1 MHPRVLVKMDIEGSE
16 FAVIPQLMMTGR
28 LCRVVDYLSV
38 EWHARFAPVRFHVN
52 QQLNLRTREEAQ
64 NVVRLLK
71 AAMADGGH
79 AGGCLTNVSEIDDE
93 TYVHDGHPLADYT
106 VRPTGGANNLLLLSR
121 ASYSAPSSYAHL
133 DGHH

>member
-1 MHPRVLVKMDIEGSE
+1 MPSVSFDAVLEQIGRRRLPAGHTMHPRVLVKMDMEGSE

-93 TYVHDGHPLADYT
+93 TYVHDGHPL
-106 VRPTGGANNLLLLSR
+106 PGFPEGN
-121 ASYSAPSSYAHL
+121 
-133 DGHH
+133 